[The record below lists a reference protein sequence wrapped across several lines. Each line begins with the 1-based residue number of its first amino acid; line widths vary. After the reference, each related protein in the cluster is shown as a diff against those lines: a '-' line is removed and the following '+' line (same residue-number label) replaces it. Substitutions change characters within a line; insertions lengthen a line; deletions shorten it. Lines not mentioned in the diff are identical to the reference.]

1 MNVEE
6 ILSKAI
12 GCLMDKRLSNAIDVL
27 EQLYSQRPSL
37 IGHGEFD
44 SIKSDYQLMV
54 DYMGKGFPDSHRE
67 SLYKTL
73 LQRLYRVTAD
83 LEISWR
89 CKKCQC
95 LC

>member
-37 IGHGEFD
+37 IG
-44 SIKSDYQLMV
+44 MV
-54 DYMGKGFPDSHRE
+54 SSTPL
-67 SLYKTL
+67 SLI
-73 LQRLYRVTAD
+73 
-83 LEISWR
+83 IS
-89 CKKCQC
+89 
-95 LC
+95 

>member
-54 DYMGKGFPDSHRE
+54 DYNGKGIP
-67 SLYKTL
+67 
-73 LQRLYRVTAD
+73 
-83 LEISWR
+83 
-89 CKKCQC
+89 
-95 LC
+95 